1 MIAPVLYL
9 IRKEFLQIFRDHAM
23 RGIIFVVPLIQLMI
37 FSYAVTTDLKDIR
50 IAILDNDKTIAS
62 RNLISALV
70 ESDYF
75 KLVSTAP
82 NPKHLRHN
90 LLTSDADVTL
100 WIPLGFSE
108 DLATGN
114 GAQVALNVDGSNSSI
129 ALRAL
134 GYTEAV
140 VRLQAMKSLESF
152 IQASITIP
160 SNQTPSTN
168 WDLQD
173 EDQIATSPRI
183 VPQIMNPRL
192 IEPVMRFFYNPTLES
207 RYYMIPGI
215 LVLLITLISAFLT
228 GMAVVKEKELGT
240 LEQLMVSPLTPA
252 QLIAGKTIPFVVL
265 AYFEL
270 AVATTFAI
278 LWFKLPLVGSIP
290 LLALCALVYLL
301 VTLGVG
307 LLVSTISN
315 TQQQAMFTVWFFL
328 IFGILM
334 SGFFFP
340 IENMP
345 VIIQKITVIN
355 PLRYFIEII
364 RGIFLRGA
372 TFDDVLP
379 NLLPMLVIGL
389 VIFSAAIMRFRKR
402 TK

>member
-1 MIAPVLYL
+1 MIAPILYL
-9 IRKEFLQIFRDHAM
+9 IRKEFLQIFRDNAM
-23 RGIIFVVPLIQLMI
+23 RGIIFVAPLLQLLI

-50 IAILDNDKTIAS
+50 VVILDNDRTSAS
-62 RNLISALV
+62 RSLISALV

-75 KLVSTAP
+75 KLVSVAP
-82 NPKHLRHN
+82 NPTLLREN
-90 LLTSDADVTL
+90 LLTGEADVTL
-100 WIPLGFSE
+100 WIPVGFAE
-108 DLATGN
+108 DLASGK
-114 GAQVALNVDGSNSSI
+114 GAQVALDVDGSNSSI
-129 ALRAL
+129 SLRAL

-140 VRLQAMKSLESF
+140 VRLQAMKSLENF
-152 IQASITIP
+152 IRASLIGTISQNSSSGLTP
-160 SNQTPSTN
+160 QNTFSTSQTSQ
-168 WDLQD
+168 L
-173 EDQIATSPRI
+173 
-183 VPQIMNPRL
+183 VPHVMNPRL
-192 IEPVMRFFYNPTLES
+192 IEPVMRFLYNPTLES

-240 LEQLMVSPLTPA
+240 LEQLMVSPLSPA
-252 QLIAGKTIPFVVL
+252 QLIIGKTIPFVIL

-270 AVATTFAI
+270 TVASVIAI
-278 LWFKLPLVGSIP
+278 LWFNLPLVGSIP

-301 VTLGVG
+301 VTLGIG

-315 TQQQAMFTVWFFL
+315 TQQQAMFTIWFFL
-328 IFGILM
+328 VFGILM

-345 VIIQKITVIN
+345 AIIQKITYIN

-372 TFDDVLP
+372 TYEDVLP
-379 NLLPMLVIGL
+379 NLLPMLAIGL
-389 VIFSAAIMRFRKR
+389 VIFTTAILRFRKR